1 MIRIGNILINPE
13 DISSV
18 HQDLKTLDPS
28 NDRTRGIHIIQII
41 YKNGVVK
48 NYTSQEI
55 GMSYNDFINAL
66 MELKDKEETD
76 RIFRFMAALKS
87 INNE

>member
-18 HQDLKTLDPS
+18 HEDLRYQSDSKM
-28 NDRTRGIHIIQII
+28 RGIQTIQII

-55 GMSYNDFINAL
+55 GMNYNDFLNVL
-66 MELKDKEETD
+66 MELKEKEETD
-76 RIFRFMAALKS
+76 RLFRFMAALKS

>member
-1 MIRIGNILINPE
+1 MIKIGNILINPE

-18 HQDLKTLDPS
+18 HEDMKS
-28 NDRTRGIHIIQII
+28 IHPVPNQTIQII

-48 NYTSQEI
+48 NYTSQEV
-55 GMSYNDFINAL
+55 GMSYYDFIDTL
-66 MELKDKEETD
+66 MTLKDKEETD
-76 RIFRFMAALKS
+76 KLFRLMATLKS

>member
-1 MIRIGNILINPE
+1 MIKVGKILINPE

-18 HQDLKTLDPS
+18 HEDMRYQSDPKM
-28 NDRTRGIHIIQII
+28 RGIQTIQII

-55 GMSYNDFINAL
+55 GMSYNDFISAL

>member
-18 HQDLKTLDPS
+18 HEDLRYQSDPKM
-28 NDRTRGIHIIQII
+28 RGIQTIQII

-66 MELKDKEETD
+66 IELKDKEETD

>member
-1 MIRIGNILINPE
+1 MIRIGNMLINPE

-18 HQDLKTLDPS
+18 HEDLRYQSDPKM
-28 NDRTRGIHIIQII
+28 RGIQTIQII

-55 GMSYNDFINAL
+55 GMSYQDFINSL
-66 MELKDKEETD
+66 MKLKDKEETD
-76 RIFRFMAALKS
+76 RVFRFMAALKS

>member
-1 MIRIGNILINPE
+1 MIKIGNILINPE

-18 HQDLKTLDPS
+18 HEELKSHSDVKMK
-28 NDRTRGIHIIQII
+28 GIQIIQII

-55 GMSYNDFINAL
+55 GMNYSDFINTL
-66 MELKDKEETD
+66 LELKNKEETN
-76 RIFRFMAALKS
+76 RIFRLMTALKS

>member
-18 HQDLKTLDPS
+18 HEDLRYQSDPKM
-28 NDRTRGIHIIQII
+28 RGIQTIQII

-55 GMSYNDFINAL
+55 GMSYNDFLNAL
-66 MELKDKEETD
+66 MELKEKEETD
-76 RIFRFMAALKS
+76 RLFRFMAALKS

>member
-18 HQDLKTLDPS
+18 HEDLRYQSDPKM
-28 NDRTRGIHIIQII
+28 RGIQTIQII

-66 MELKDKEETD
+66 MKLKDKEETD

>member
-1 MIRIGNILINPE
+1 MIKVGKMLINPE

-18 HQDLKTLDPS
+18 HEDMRYQADPKM
-28 NDRTRGIHIIQII
+28 RGIQTIQII

-55 GMSYNDFINAL
+55 GMGYNAFIEEL
-66 MELKDKEETD
+66 MKLKEKDED
-76 RIFRFMAALKS
+76 NRIFRFMAAIKS
-87 INNE
+87 MNNG

>member
-1 MIRIGNILINPE
+1 MIKIGNILINPE

-18 HQDLKTLDPS
+18 HEELKCHSDLKMK
-28 NDRTRGIHIIQII
+28 GIQIIQII

-55 GMSYNDFINAL
+55 GMNYSDFINTL
-66 MELKDKEETD
+66 LELKNKEETN
-76 RIFRFMAALKS
+76 RIFRLMTALKS

>member
-1 MIRIGNILINPE
+1 MIKIGNILINPE

-18 HQDLKTLDPS
+18 HEELKSHSDFKMK
-28 NDRTRGIHIIQII
+28 GIQTIQII

-55 GMSYNDFINAL
+55 GMNYSDFINTL
-66 MELKDKEETD
+66 LELKNKEETN
-76 RIFRFMAALKS
+76 RIFRLMTALKS

>member
-1 MIRIGNILINPE
+1 MIKVGKILINPE

-18 HQDLKTLDPS
+18 HEDMRYQTDPKM
-28 NDRTRGIHIIQII
+28 RGIQTIQII

-55 GMSYNDFINAL
+55 GMGYNAFIEEL
-66 MELKDKEETD
+66 MKLKEKDEDNK
-76 RIFRFMAALKS
+76 IFRFMAAIKS
-87 INNE
+87 MNNG

>member
-18 HQDLKTLDPS
+18 HEELKYQSDPKM
-28 NDRTRGIHIIQII
+28 RGIQTIQII

-55 GMSYNDFINAL
+55 GMSYNDFISAL
-66 MELKDKEETD
+66 MKLKDKEESD

>member
-1 MIRIGNILINPE
+1 MIKVGKMLINTE

-18 HQDLKTLDPS
+18 HEDMRYQADPKM
-28 NDRTRGIHIIQII
+28 RGIQTIQII

-55 GMSYNDFINAL
+55 GMGYNAFIEEL
-66 MELKDKEETD
+66 MKLKEKDED
-76 RIFRFMAALKS
+76 NRIFRFMAAIKS
-87 INNE
+87 MNNG

>member
-18 HQDLKTLDPS
+18 HEDLRYQSDPKM
-28 NDRTRGIHIIQII
+28 RGIQTIQII

-55 GMSYNDFINAL
+55 GMSYNDFISAL
-66 MELKDKEETD
+66 MELKDKEESD